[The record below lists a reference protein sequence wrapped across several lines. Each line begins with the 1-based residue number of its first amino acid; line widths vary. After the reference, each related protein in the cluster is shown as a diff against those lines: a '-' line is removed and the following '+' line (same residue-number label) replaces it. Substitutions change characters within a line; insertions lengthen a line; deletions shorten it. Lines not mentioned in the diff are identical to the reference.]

1 MYVPQS
7 HSPQREKHMSR
18 KILIV
23 FAASLLILGGCS
35 KGGTKPDESTGAGTG
50 ATTGGETDYSSQSGL
65 GAGTVGE
72 GGSYVEPGMQPGD
85 AELITTTVIY
95 FDFDTANIQPQYSE
109 VLSAHA
115 RRLVANPDMSV
126 RLEGHADE
134 RGSREYNIG
143 LGERRAQAV
152 RQALMLQGVSSVQIT
167 TVSYGEERPA
177 ATGSDEE
184 AWALNRRVEIIYTE

>member
-1 MYVPQS
+1 
-7 HSPQREKHMSR
+7 MSR
-18 KILIV
+18 NILIV

-35 KGGTKPDESTGAGTG
+35 KGGTKPDESAGTG
-50 ATTGGETDYSSQSGL
+50 AATGGETDYSSQSGL
-65 GAGTVGE
+65 GSGAVGE
-72 GGSYVEPGMQPGD
+72 GGAYAEPGMQPGD
-85 AELITTTVIY
+85 AELLTTTVIY
-95 FDFDTANIQPQYSE
+95 FDFDTANIQPQYSD
-109 VLSAHA
+109 VLAAHA
-115 RRLVANPDMSV
+115 RRLVANPNMSV